1 MREIQ
6 KMKQGEGN
14 RWPGHFFSM
23 GRETE
28 RERERDR
35 EGKRK
40 REIILSS
47 SSDGFLFDFVIGIYI
62 EGHVHNDANLV
73 QIMQCNLYRYL
84 YK

>member
-28 RERERDR
+28 KERERQR
-35 EGKRK
+35 GKEKERDN
-40 REIILSS
+40 S
-47 SSDGFLFDFVIGIYI
+47 F
-62 EGHVHNDANLV
+62 
-73 QIMQCNLYRYL
+73 
-84 YK
+84 